1 MSSSIVAFGSKLK
14 DFVQS
19 VTGFVKKAVP
29 VVKKVFKNP
38 LVQQA
43 LNAFGKFVTSDK
55 KSAWVTP

>member
-1 MSSSIVAFGSKLK
+1 MSSSILAFGSKLK
-14 DFVQS
+14 DFVQR

-43 LNAFGKFVTSDK
+43 LNVFGK
-55 KSAWVTP
+55 